1 MQDTTE
7 NIVYAIVG
15 PFSSD
20 QSRTLETLKFDENRT
35 KYAKINYNVMV
46 QNPTPVSSVERATD
60 QGITIIVSST
70 SPALFPVFSMQ
81 H

>member
-20 QSRTLETLKFDENRT
+20 QSRTLETLKFDENRIE
-35 KYAKINYNVMV
+35 YAKINYSVMV
-46 QNPTPVSSVERATD
+46 QNPTPVSSVEKATD
-60 QGITIIVSST
+60 EGITIIVSST
-70 SPALFPVFSMQ
+70 SPAPFPVFSMQ

>member
-20 QSRTLETLKFDENRT
+20 QSRTLETFKFDENRIE
-35 KYAKINYNVMV
+35 YAKINYNVMA
-46 QNPTPVSSVERATD
+46 QNPTPISSVEKATD
-60 QGITIIVSST
+60 EGITI
-70 SPALFPVFSMQ
+70 
-81 H
+81 

>member
-20 QSRTLETLKFDENRT
+20 QSRTLETLKFDENRIE
-35 KYAKINYNVMV
+35 YAKINYNVMV
-46 QNPTPVSSVERATD
+46 QNPTPVSSVEKATD
-60 QGITIIVSST
+60 EGITPILSST
-70 SPALFPVFSMQ
+70 SPAPFPVFSMQ